1 MQKQEIFNIFILF
14 ILSFSVNYYYGSLG
28 VFPIDTFAFFD
39 SANLINK
46 GLLPI
51 RDYWTSNGFLVDILQ
66 SFFFKLFGVN
76 WFAYLLHSSL
86 LNFIFAYLTYRFLI
100 FEGLSS
106 RSSLFYSACVAIL
119 AYSSAGVPFPDHHSL
134 ILSIISIYALIYA
147 FRNKSSIFI
156 FISLLF
162 LILAFLSKQTPAGM
176 FLIMF
181 SIYVVLYS
189 IEIKSFSFIK
199 NSFIFILLLIFSIL
213 VLLIINKIGIKNFI
227 IQYLFFPL
235 TIGVERSSNFK
246 FVFILKS
253 FIGEYKFFL
262 LAILTIFYQFVSL
275 KNKKF
280 ANLFETKIV
289 FLFVVLIAIINQ
301 EIMKNQNIIFFLLPI
316 IFGIIHSQIK
326 LTKKI
331 NKTAIVLS
339 IILINTF
346 ITLKYHERF
355 NMDRKFMDLQNIDK
369 SNYISGEE
377 ISSNLKGLKWVTKAN
392 QTNLKDEVNLIKK
405 SIKYLK
411 NNKDNSIII
420 SEYQFINSE
429 IDHNIYSPNRWY
441 TNDGVSYPLSKNI
454 YREYYIDFFKQKLL
468 DKDIKNIFTI
478 LPLDQKSFDFIFK
491 SNCIKSISINK
502 ILFKHEL
509 LNCFER

>member
-1 MQKQEIFNIFILF
+1 M
-14 ILSFSVNYYYGSLG
+14 NY
-28 VFPIDTFAFFD
+28 
-39 SANLINK
+39 AN
-46 GLLPI
+46 
-51 RDYWTSNGFLVDILQ
+51 
-66 SFFFKLFGVN
+66 
-76 WFAYLLHSSL
+76 
-86 LNFIFAYLTYRFLI
+86 
-100 FEGLSS
+100 
-106 RSSLFYSACVAIL
+106 
-119 AYSSAGVPFPDHHSL
+119 
-134 ILSIISIYALIYA
+134 
-147 FRNKSSIFI
+147 
-156 FISLLF
+156 
-162 LILAFLSKQTPAGM
+162 
-176 FLIMF
+176 
-181 SIYVVLYS
+181 
-189 IEIKSFSFIK
+189 
-199 NSFIFILLLIFSIL
+199 
-213 VLLIINKIGIKNFI
+213 
-227 IQYLFFPL
+227 
-235 TIGVERSSNFK
+235 VE
-246 FVFILKS
+246 
-253 FIGEYKFFL
+253 
-262 LAILTIFYQFVSL
+262 FVSEEMYL
-275 KNKKF
+275 
-280 ANLFETKIV
+280 
-289 FLFVVLIAIINQ
+289 
-301 EIMKNQNIIFFLLPI
+301 
-316 IFGIIHSQIK
+316 
-326 LTKKI
+326 
-331 NKTAIVLS
+331 
-339 IILINTF
+339 ILINTF

-491 SNCIKSISINK
+491 SNCIKSISINE